1 MAVGIVTDSA
11 SDLPPELAA
20 SEGVLIVPLEVRLE
34 GHSAEE
40 MAAVTGDGF
49 WELQRSSSHLAQT
62 AAPSP
67 GEFAEAFR
75 TLHAA
80 GAEGICCITISSAL
94 SATYQAALAG
104 AALIDEFPVEV
115 VDSRSATMGQGLVV
129 LEAAAAARSGAD
141 LAAVVATAQ
150 SAIGRS
156 RVLGTLD
163 TLENLRRGGRI
174 GSAQALLGSLLS
186 IKPVIEIRD
195 GVVEGESKQRTRSR
209 SLAYLADRVL
219 NGPKPDRVAV
229 VHAAAPDVA
238 LLVDRLA
245 PIASANEIVV
255 TPIGP
260 VVGAHTGL
268 GTIGICWLEPAAAG
282 NAPA

>member
-1 MAVGIVTDSA
+1 
-11 SDLPPELAA
+11 
-20 SEGVLIVPLEVRLE
+20 
-34 GHSAEE
+34 
-40 MAAVTGDGF
+40 MAAVTGDQF
-49 WELQRSSSHLAQT
+49 WELQRSNSDLAQT

-75 TLHAA
+75 TLHAS
-80 GAEGICCITISSAL
+80 GADAICCITISSEL

-104 AALIDEFPVEV
+104 AALTETIPVEV
-115 VDSRSATMGQGLVV
+115 VDSRSATMGEGLVV
-129 LEAAAAARSGAD
+129 LEASAAARRGAD
-141 LAAVVATAQ
+141 LASVVAAAR

-156 RVLGTLD
+156 KVLGTLD

-186 IKPVIEIRD
+186 IKPVIEVRD

-209 SLAYLADRVL
+209 SLTYLVDRVIS
-219 NGPKPDRVAV
+219 GPKPDRVAV
-229 VHAAAPDVA
+229 VHAAASTDVA

-245 PIASANEIVV
+245 PIATADQVIV
-255 TPIGP
+255 TAIGP

-268 GTIGICWLEPAAAG
+268 GTIGICWLEPVSAADPPR
-282 NAPA
+282 PAR